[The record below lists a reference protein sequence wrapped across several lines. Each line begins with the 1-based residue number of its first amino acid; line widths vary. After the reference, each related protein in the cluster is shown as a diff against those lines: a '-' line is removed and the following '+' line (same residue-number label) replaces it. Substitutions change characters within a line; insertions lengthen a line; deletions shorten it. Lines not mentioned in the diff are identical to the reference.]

1 MRGEASEKEGGA
13 WCRSSCRWL
22 AEALHSVQA
31 FNVAVKEY
39 KHACREKRSIQR
51 NADIT
56 LWDDIRNAYMNE
68 LGDITGVDEI

>member
-1 MRGEASEKEGGA
+1 MKRRKGKA
-13 WCRSSCRWL
+13 WCRPSPLQRLFIACKHL
-22 AEALHSVQA
+22 YTH
-31 FNVAVKEY
+31 VAMKED
-39 KHACREKRSIQR
+39 KHACREERSTQR

>member
-1 MRGEASEKEGGA
+1 VKREEA

-51 NADIT
+51 NADRT
-56 LWDDIRNAYMNE
+56 PWDDIRNVYMNE

>member
-1 MRGEASEKEGGA
+1 M
-13 WCRSSCRWL
+13 CRSSCRWL
-22 AEALHSVQA
+22 AEAFHSVQA
-31 FNVAVKEY
+31 FNVAVKED
-39 KHACREKRSIQR
+39 KHACREKRSTQR